1 MISVDMKKY
10 AILYVDDEEQ
20 SLKYFPLLCKEFRCL
35 TAKSVAEAR
44 EIIATHGDTI
54 GVVIT
59 DQRMP
64 GESGVDLLTWLSVS
78 KPHVVRILTTAFTDI
93 DSAISSVN
101 SGEIYRYVVKPWN
114 PRELVGILMHALDY
128 HVAKRERDNLLKEKL
143 STLQRLVMM
152 DRVRSFA
159 VLAAGLS
166 PRLQNTLPA
175 LKAYLDQTPE
185 QVMSVDASTSFL
197 ATDPYAHVQHESRQL
212 VPLAESI
219 SRHTFSQSQGFHK
232 QRLFDVLAP
241 ALAVAREHGSAA
253 TNIRLSAELSMV
265 TSDGDL
271 LAKLFVH
278 LVTLALLPDPQLAS
292 MKIISEAADSIEGR
306 PAITITVRSGG
317 QEWTSAQHAS
327 LYSALGVN
335 PGTALRDGR
344 LLSALFLAHHHGG
357 FLSVHAQAP
366 RGPGFSVTLP
376 LDPLGLPAQT
386 VASEW
391 LDEVLTF
398 QREC

>member
-1 MISVDMKKY
+1 
-10 AILYVDDEEQ
+10 
-20 SLKYFPLLCKEFRCL
+20 
-35 TAKSVAEAR
+35 
-44 EIIATHGDTI
+44 
-54 GVVIT
+54 
-59 DQRMP
+59 
-64 GESGVDLLTWLSVS
+64 
-78 KPHVVRILTTAFTDI
+78 
-93 DSAISSVN
+93 
-101 SGEIYRYVVKPWN
+101 
-114 PRELVGILMHALDY
+114 
-128 HVAKRERDNLLKEKL
+128 
-143 STLQRLVMM
+143 
-152 DRVRSFA
+152 
-159 VLAAGLS
+159 
-166 PRLQNTLPA
+166 
-175 LKAYLDQTPE
+175 
-185 QVMSVDASTSFL
+185 
-197 ATDPYAHVQHESRQL
+197 L